1 MSIPTDAS
9 RNAAVVDLPW
19 SSPAVAR
26 DGVSPGPS
34 GAALDDFDPIQIVAV
49 DVAEPMP
56 PLRQGVSVTGA
67 AYRRGRVLVLLH
79 GVPVGVVWIDLNSQ
93 VIEPGP
99 LASLIADSL
108 GAEIAEHLRRDGF
121 RVGVDGFVVDAR
133 GLVEG
138 LGGVC
143 ASAPV
148 LTPDVPLAS
157 VVLAT
162 RGRPGFLPF
171 AIDALLRSDHP
182 HFEIV
187 VVDNSPEDG
196 RTAALVAERY
206 ADDARVRL
214 VAEPR
219 PGLSCARNR
228 GMSSARGDIVA
239 FTDDD
244 VMVHPAWLPR
254 IASEFEDAKVAA
266 VTGLVEPA
274 QLETLSQWWFEC
286 AAGFGRGMERKAY
299 HLTESP
305 DPSPLFP
312 YKLGVYGTGASM
324 ALRKSAMPENW
335 RFDEAL
341 GAGSATQGGE
351 DIDLFLDVL
360 TSGGVLVYQP
370 AALSFHTHRAD
381 QAGLRKQMRGYGRGL
396 TALLTKRLLRR
407 PAERRMLLTKIS
419 AGMLHALSPDFRKRT
434 TSKVPA
440 AAYPRSFVLREVVG
454 MIQGPIAYWIGSR
467 RLRHTGR

>member
-1 MSIPTDAS
+1 MLSRPIEALCKDAVGDVVRGNPTVAPE
-9 RNAAVVDLPW
+9 ATVVA
-19 SSPAVAR
+19 PA
-26 DGVSPGPS
+26 
-34 GAALDDFDPIQIVAV
+34 GAALEAFEPIRIVAV
-49 DVAEPMP
+49 EVAEPLA
-56 PLRQGVSVTGA
+56 PLRGGESSTGA

-79 GVPVGVVWIDLNSQ
+79 GVPVGVVWIDFDSEM
-93 VIEPGP
+93 IEPRT
-99 LASLIADSL
+99 LASVIVDSL
-108 GAEIAEHLRRDGF
+108 GAAITEHLRRDGLQ
-121 RVGVDGFVVDAR
+121 VEMDAIDAYD
-133 GLVEG
+133 LVEG
-138 LGGVC
+138 LGGGCV
-143 ASAPV
+143 SSPV
-148 LTPDVPLAS
+148 LTPDAPMVS

-162 RGRPGFLPF
+162 CGRPDSLPS
-171 AIDALLRSDHP
+171 AIDALLHSDHP
-182 HFEIV
+182 NFELV
-187 VVDNSPEDG
+187 VVDNLPSDP
-196 RTAALVAERY
+196 RTVALVTERY

-214 VAEPR
+214 VTEPR

-244 VMVHPAWLPR
+244 VMVHPMWLTR
-254 IASEFEDAKVAA
+254 IAGEFDDARVGA

-286 AAGFGRGMERKAY
+286 AAGFGRGMQRNAY

-324 ALRKSAMPENW
+324 ALRKSAMPEGW
-335 RFDEAL
+335 AFDEAL

-360 TSGGVLVYQP
+360 TGGGVLVYQP

-381 QAGLRKQMRGYGRGL
+381 HRGLRKQMRGYGRGL

-407 PAERRMLLTKIS
+407 PAERRLLLTKIFV
-419 AGMLHALSPDFRKRT
+419 GVRHALSPDFRK
-434 TSKVPA
+434 SASPHAPA
-440 AAYPRSFVLREVVG
+440 AAYPRSLILREVAG
-454 MIQGPIAYWIGSR
+454 MVQGPLAYWIGSR
-467 RLRHTGR
+467 RRHRAGR